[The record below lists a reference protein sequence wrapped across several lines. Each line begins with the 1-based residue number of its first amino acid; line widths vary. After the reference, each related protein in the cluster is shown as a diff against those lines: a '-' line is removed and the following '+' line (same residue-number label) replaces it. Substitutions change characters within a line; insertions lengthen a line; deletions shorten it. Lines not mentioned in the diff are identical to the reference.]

1 MSPQL
6 ACEPVVTVDEVLD
19 AACACDLNEG
29 EHGELIEEYIN
40 DASDV
45 LYVLSGGRV
54 FGRCTR
60 QVYPF
65 RDVNTCG
72 PRSLLSGSTWGSWG
86 PWRSGETW
94 VDWDGVDSIPLPGPG
109 TTIIEVTID
118 GAVIDPATYGLLN
131 GNKLFRRGGAVWPSS
146 NDVTLAD
153 TEVGTF
159 TVTYRFGEAPN
170 LSKKRAAIELV
181 CSMVK
186 GDKNTLSRLR
196 GIVSANIQGVAV
208 TMADN
213 EVDALGLPE
222 VSRFMDIYGNSG
234 RGNVGVWAPET
245 NHAWHL
251 VTVSGGSGS

>member
-1 MSPQL
+1 MAPQL
-6 ACEPVVTVDEVLD
+6 ACEPIVTVDDVLD

-29 EHGELIEEYIN
+29 EHGDLIESYIN
-40 DASDV
+40 DASDI

-60 QVYPF
+60 TVYPF
-65 RDVNTCG
+65 RDVNSCG
-72 PRSLLSGSTWGSWG
+72 PRSLLWGGSLLGVDS
-86 PWRSGETW
+86 W
-94 VDWDGVDSIPLPGPG
+94 VDWDGIDSIPLRGPG

-118 GAVIDPATYGLLN
+118 GEVIDPATYGLLN
-131 GNKLFRRGGAVWPSS
+131 GNKLFRRGGAVWPNS
-146 NDVTLAD
+146 NNVALAD

-159 TVTYRFGEAPN
+159 SITYRFGEAPN
-170 LSKKRAAIELV
+170 LTKQRAGIELV

-196 GIVSANIQGVAV
+196 GIVSANIQGVSV

-213 EVDALGLPE
+213 EVDSLGLPE

-234 RGNVGVWAPET
+234 RGIVGVWAPET

>member
-1 MSPQL
+1 MGPQL
-6 ACEPVVTVDEVLD
+6 ACEAIVTVDDVLD

-40 DASDV
+40 DASDI

-60 QVYPF
+60 TVRPF
-65 RDVNTCG
+65 RDVNSCG
-72 PRSLLSGSTWGSWG
+72 PRSLLWGAGW
-86 PWRSGETW
+86 SGESW
-94 VDWDGVDSIPLPGPG
+94 VDWDGVDSIPLRGPN
-109 TTIIEVTID
+109 TEIIEVTID
-118 GAVIDPATYGLLN
+118 GEVLDPSTYGLLN
-131 GNKLFRRGGAVWPSS
+131 GSKLFRREGVWPNT

-159 TVTYRFGEAPN
+159 SITYRFGDVAN
-170 LSKKRAAIELV
+170 LSKQRAGIELV

-186 GDKNTLSRLR
+186 GDRNTLSRLR
-196 GIVSANIQGVAV
+196 GIVSANVQGVSV
-208 TMADN
+208 SMADN
-213 EVDALGLPE
+213 EVDSLGLPE
-222 VSRFMDIYGNSG
+222 VSRFMDIYGNRG
-234 RGNVGVWAPET
+234 LGNVGVWAPET

>member
-6 ACEPVVTVDEVLD
+6 ACEPVVTVDEVLE
-19 AACACDLNEG
+19 AECACDLNEG
-29 EHGELIEEYIN
+29 EHGDLIDAYID
-40 DASDV
+40 DASDI

-54 FGRCTR
+54 FGRCQR

-72 PRSLLSGSTWGSWG
+72 PRSLLSPFGFGSGFA
-86 PWRSGETW
+86 ETW
-94 VDWDGVDSIPLPGPG
+94 VDWDGVDSIPLRGPN
-109 TTIIEVTID
+109 TEIIEITID
-118 GAVIDPATYGLLN
+118 GAVIDPTTYGLLN
-131 GNKLFRRGGAVWPSS
+131 GNKLFRRGSVSWPNT

-159 TVTYRFGEAPN
+159 TITYRFGEVAN
-170 LSKKRAAIELV
+170 LSKKRAGIELV

-186 GDKNTLSRLR
+186 GDKNTLTRLR
-196 GIVSANIQGVAV
+196 GIVSANIQGVSV
-208 TMADN
+208 TMQDN
-213 EVDALGLPE
+213 EVDSLGLPE
-222 VSRFMDIYGNSG
+222 LSRFVDIYGNRG
-234 RGNVGVWAPET
+234 LGNVGVWAPET